1 VSNAEVFATPLRTR
15 LARTLTRPPVSVALL
30 ATAALLVVM
39 PWAMAVLGNAPYVHW
54 LIGIDADIYF
64 SATRSWLADGTW
76 YLPRQLAGPYGI
88 EYGDVLYPPI
98 LLYLLVPFQWL
109 PFALWWAIP
118 VAAIGW
124 ALWRIRPPL
133 WSWSLMVV
141 CLAWPLS
148 VEQLVK
154 GNPVLWIMAAEAVA
168 IAVGL
173 PTTLVLLKPSLF
185 PFAVIGIRRRAW
197 WIQAAILVV
206 LSLPLL
212 ELTLLYPQVILD
224 SRGGGLLY
232 SVRDVPLLLL
242 PVVAGLAGGRLWPGR
257 LTSGGRGAPPG

>member
-1 VSNAEVFATPLRTR
+1 MTIEAP
-15 LARTLTRPPVSVALL
+15 ALL
-30 ATAALLVVM
+30 ARLRATLLRPAVSRALLLAVIAVVAL
-39 PWAMAVLGNAPYVHW
+39 PWVVAIVVNPPYVQW

-64 SATRSWLADGTW
+64 SAAQSWLADGTW

-109 PFALWWAIP
+109 PLPLWWVIP
-118 VAAIGW
+118 VAAIAW
-124 ALWRIRPPL
+124 ALWRIHPPRG
-133 WSWSLMVV
+133 SWPLMAL

-148 VEQLVK
+148 VEQLIK
-154 GNPVLWIMAAEAVA
+154 GNPVLWIMAVEAVA
-168 IAVGL
+168 IAIGL

-197 WIQAAILVV
+197 WGQGAILVV

-212 ELTLLYPQVILD
+212 QLTLLYPQVILD

-232 SVRDVPLLLL
+232 SVRDIPLLCL
-242 PVVAGLAGGRLWPGR
+242 PVIAGLAAGRLRPWR
-257 LTSGGRGAPPG
+257 LPRRRLPTA

>member
-1 VSNAEVFATPLRTR
+1 VSTTAPPTTPAARLRGV
-15 LARTLTRPPVSVALL
+15 LVRPPVSVALL
-30 ATAALLVVM
+30 LAAIALVVL
-39 PWAMAVLGNAPYVHW
+39 PWALAVAVNAGYVQW
-54 LIGIDADIYF
+54 LIGIDTDIYF

-109 PFALWWAIP
+109 PFALWWAVPLAGI
-118 VAAIGW
+118 AW

-133 WSWSLMVV
+133 WAWPLMAL

-212 ELTLLYPQVILD
+212 ELTLLYPQVVLD

-232 SVRDVPLLLL
+232 SVRDVPLLCL
-242 PVVAGLAGGRLWPGR
+242 PVIAGLASGRLRPGR
-257 LTSGGRGAPPG
+257 LTSGGRAAPPA

>member
-1 VSNAEVFATPLRTR
+1 V
-15 LARTLTRPPVSVALL
+15 VSVAFLVG
-30 ATAALLVVM
+30 AVSLVVV
-39 PWAMAVLGNAPYVHW
+39 PWVMAVYVNAPYVQW

-64 SATRSWLADGTW
+64 DATRSWLADGTW

-98 LLYLLVPFQWL
+98 LLYLLAPFQVL
-109 PFALWWAIP
+109 PFALWWAVP
-118 VAAIGW
+118 VAAIAW

-133 WSWSLMVV
+133 WSWPLLVL

-148 VEQLVK
+148 LEQLIK
-154 GNPVLWIMAAEAVA
+154 GNPVLWILAAEAVM

-173 PTTLVLLKPSLF
+173 PTTIVLLKPSLF
-185 PFAVIGIRRRAW
+185 PFAIIGIRRRSW
-197 WIQAAILVV
+197 WLQAAVLAV

-212 ELTLLYPQVILD
+212 ELTLLYPQVIIN

-242 PVVAGLAGGRLWPGR
+242 PVVAGFASGRLAIGNITRAGRATPASTAPAHPG
-257 LTSGGRGAPPG
+257 PPVVG